1 MVKYH
6 ELYEAILEL
15 VGSLQEIEPGG
26 TLMDDL
32 SVTSADGRSLRIGY
46 TAQPII
52 VSVRDGERKVIVRVV
67 DGNAAEGT
75 RTLTAPR
82 ASAF

>member
-1 MVKYH
+1 MRKYH
-6 ELYEAILEL
+6 ELYEAVLEL

-32 SVTSADGRSLRIGY
+32 TITSGDGRSLRIGY

-52 VSVRDGERKVIVRVV
+52 VSVEDGKRKVIVRVV
-67 DGNAAEGT
+67 EGGEGNTSPPA
-75 RTLTAPR
+75 
-82 ASAF
+82 